1 MKCSKHYYS
10 CYLYTEDDS
19 LIDLQPIDVLNKY
32 IDLNNDK

>member
-1 MKCSKHYYS
+1 M
-10 CYLYTEDDS
+10 LLIYTEDDS